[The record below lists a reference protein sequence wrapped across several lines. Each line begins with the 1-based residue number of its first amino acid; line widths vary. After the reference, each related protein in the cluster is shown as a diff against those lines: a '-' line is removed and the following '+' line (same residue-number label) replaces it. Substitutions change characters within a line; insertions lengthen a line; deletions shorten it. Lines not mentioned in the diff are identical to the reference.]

1 MCAANNHS
9 INAAFSRGRLQRHWR
24 RRWPEPQLNVAHGC
38 PTFLGKFFTYS
49 DPEISRG
56 RCVFCR
62 GPFEGGRLRFLTA
75 SFNHRR
81 PKRKINHCLTGASTA
96 VTSTIKKQLFDN
108 GKRKT
113 IVWQREEKNQ
123 LFDNVKTKKHGR
135 NLYNKETTV
144 WQRKEKNISNTGLR
158 GALLSLSLM
167 LSELSI
173 SICPPPLVLLSP
185 LLGKLLFNPPS
196 SARVVL

>member
-81 PKRKINHCLTGASTA
+81 PKRKIIHCLTGASTA

-108 GKRKT
+108 GKRKINCLT
-113 IVWQREEKNQ
+113 MEREKKN
-123 LFDNVKTKKHGR
+123 GR

>member
-49 DPEISRG
+49 DTEISRG

-75 SFNHRR
+75 SFNHWR
-81 PKRKINHCLTGASTA
+81 PKRKIIHCLKGASTA
-96 VTSTIKKQLFDN
+96 VTSTIKK
-108 GKRKT
+108 
-113 IVWQREEKNQ
+113 
-123 LFDNVKTKKHGR
+123 
-135 NLYNKETTV
+135 TTV

>member
-62 GPFEGGRLRFLTA
+62 CPFEGGRLRFLTA

-96 VTSTIKKQLFDN
+96 VTSTIKK
-108 GKRKT
+108 T
-113 IVWQREEKNQ
+113 I
-123 LFDNVKTKKHGR
+123 
-135 NLYNKETTV
+135 V
-144 WQRKEKNISNTGLR
+144 WQRKEKNNCLKTGREKSIVCLR
-158 GALLSLSLM
+158 GALLSLPCC
-167 LSELSI
+167 LSWVYLSI
-173 SICPPPLVLLSP
+173 PPPCPVISP
-185 LLGKLLFNPPS
+185 FRKITFQS
-196 SARVVL
+196 SQLC

>member
-62 GPFEGGRLRFLTA
+62 GPFEVGRLRFLTA

-81 PKRKINHCLTGASTA
+81 PKRKIIHCLTGASTA
-96 VTSTIKKQLFDN
+96 VTSTIKKNNCL
-108 GKRKT
+108 T
-113 IVWQREEKNQ
+113 TERE
-123 LFDNVKTKKHGR
+123 KHLKYR
-135 NLYNKETTV
+135 SPRCT
-144 WQRKEKNISNTGLR
+144 
-158 GALLSLSLM
+158 SLSPM

-173 SICPPPLVLLSP
+173 SIYPPPCPVISP
-185 LLGKLLFNPPS
+185 FRKITFQS
-196 SARVVL
+196 SQLC